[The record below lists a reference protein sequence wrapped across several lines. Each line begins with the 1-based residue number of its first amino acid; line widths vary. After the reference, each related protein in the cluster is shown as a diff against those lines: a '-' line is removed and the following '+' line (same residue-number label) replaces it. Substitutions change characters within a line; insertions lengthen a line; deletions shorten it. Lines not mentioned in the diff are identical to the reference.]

1 MFEQIGYGRLIVL
14 AIIVVIAVASLIYRK
29 KNGGLPKLERE
40 IKNFPFILTALAVVT
55 FFLILSVPHLYVPS
69 ASLTEKIETVEDTE
83 QAIHEIRRDMRDLA
97 RDLSDFNSALNIF
110 FILLLTTLGSA
121 YSIGRLLVEKSAD
134 KKPILGLN
142 DE

>member
-1 MFEQIGYGRLIVL
+1 
-14 AIIVVIAVASLIYRK
+14 
-29 KNGGLPKLERE
+29 
-40 IKNFPFILTALAVVT
+40 
-55 FFLILSVPHLYVPS
+55 LYVPS